1 MKCIN
6 LQHVFRQSKLYVA
19 LMTAAMTSLTV
30 MTSCIKDEE
39 PNKECDIV
47 EAWVDETYNSLFYD
61 VKENKEIVSS
71 TQQTIEFEVR
81 SLLSLPNDIAVQFK
95 LTPGAT
101 INPANGS
108 KQDFTQG
115 PVTYTV
121 TSEDGQWTK
130 QYKVT
135 FIESNMPT
143 STLSF
148 ENARTI
154 TKGSNSYHEFY
165 ELDNDNTLNCWASG
179 NEGAIMVKN
188 NSKPEGQPTYQAEAG
203 YKGKC
208 VCMNTQS
215 AGDLGALFGK
225 PIAAGNLFMGKFI
238 VDEVF
243 TPLKTTRFGITYTRE
258 PIRIKGY
265 YKYQP
270 GKEFTN
276 AKQKVLNDRVDEA
289 DIYAV
294 FYYNKN
300 EKGESYYLYGDDV
313 SDEKL
318 KANPLVF
325 KTARVK
331 SLPATNE
338 WKPFEM
344 FFEGKDINEEDLT
357 KGNYSL
363 ALVFSSSK
371 NGAAFEGAIGSTLY
385 VDEVDIIFDK

>member
-1 MKCIN
+1 
-6 LQHVFRQSKLYVA
+6 
-19 LMTAAMTSLTV
+19 MTVAMTSLTV

-61 VKENKEIVSS
+61 VKENKEMVSS

-81 SLLSLPNDIAVQFK
+81 SLISLPKDIAVQFK

-101 INPANGS
+101 ITPASGS

-148 ENARTI
+148 ENVRTI

-165 ELDNDNTLNCWASG
+165 ELDNDKTINCWASG
-179 NEGAIMVKN
+179 NEGAIMVKY
-188 NSKPEGQPTYQAEAG
+188 NSKSEDQPTYQSEAG

-215 AGDLGALFGK
+215 AGELGALFGK
-225 PIAAGNLFMGKFI
+225 PIAAGNLFLGKFI

-270 GKEFTN
+270 GKEFTD
-276 AKQKVLNDRVDEA
+276 AKQKVLKDRVDEA

-344 FFEGKDINEEDLT
+344 FFEGKDINEEDLK

-385 VDEVDIIFDK
+385 IDEVDIIFDK